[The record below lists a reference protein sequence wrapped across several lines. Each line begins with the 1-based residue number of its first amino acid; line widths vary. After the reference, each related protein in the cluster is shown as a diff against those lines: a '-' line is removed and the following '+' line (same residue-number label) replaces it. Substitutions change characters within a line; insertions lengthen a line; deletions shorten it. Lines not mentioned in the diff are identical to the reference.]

1 MCNTFKG
8 QKRESDLLAL
18 KLQMAE
24 SQHRGA
30 GSPTESSAKA
40 RSTESFKE
48 TSSPQMLVS
57 VLPLWKVLENKL
69 IAVQFITNFIG
80 QCSEFQIF
88 GIVFIKKKKNNTEIL
103 KRLTEPGLLRRKG
116 PWVAFPPAHSHLQET
131 SPLSN
136 QPQSP
141 NLNALHFMKIMQ
153 TI

>member
-88 GIVFIKKKKNNTEIL
+88 GIVFIKKKKKTQKYWNAWRNRDYSEGRAL
-103 KRLTEPGLLRRKG
+103 GWPSLLHTVISRK
-116 PWVAFPPAHSHLQET
+116 L
-131 SPLSN
+131 LLY

>member
-24 SQHRGA
+24 SQHGGA

-48 TSSPQMLVS
+48 TSSPQMLIS
-57 VLPLWKVLENKL
+57 VLQLWKVLENKL

-88 GIVFIKKKKNNTEIL
+88 GIVFVKKKKQNHRNTETPDGTGNTQKERALGWPSLLHTVISRKL
-103 KRLTEPGLLRRKG
+103 LLYLTSLSLLT
-116 PWVAFPPAHSHLQET
+116 LT
-131 SPLSN
+131 
-136 QPQSP
+136 
-141 NLNALHFMKIMQ
+141 HFISWK
-153 TI
+153 